1 MQISYPML
9 VCYNALIGADK
20 TAEQIGFKAI
30 IKYNKLDFY
39 AFAAMQK
46 PNEAGR
52 EHYMKREQIAKNI
65 VADLRELAALT
76 SDIDGAQR
84 IAWTPTFKKATEWFA
99 KKMQAAGAEVW
110 TDAAGNS

>member
-1 MQISYPML
+1 ML
-9 VCYNALIGADK
+9 VCCNALIEADK
-20 TAEQIGFKAI
+20 TAEQITFKAI

-39 AFAAMQK
+39 VFAVMQK

-52 EHYMKREQIAKNI
+52 EHYMKREQIANNI
-65 VADLRELAALT
+65 VADLKELAALT

>member
-1 MQISYPML
+1 ML

-65 VADLRELAALT
+65 VADLR
-76 SDIDGAQR
+76 
-84 IAWTPTFKKATEWFA
+84 
-99 KKMQAAGAEVW
+99 
-110 TDAAGNS
+110 

>member
-46 PNEAGR
+46 P
-52 EHYMKREQIAKNI
+52 
-65 VADLRELAALT
+65 
-76 SDIDGAQR
+76 
-84 IAWTPTFKKATEWFA
+84 
-99 KKMQAAGAEVW
+99 KMQVYYILLFSVIALNPVCF
-110 TDAAGNS
+110 TMLIS